1 MVVATSNGSGNA
13 GEDEMNFLKN
23 VQIFFDRAAATLAG
37 KIDPSLIATIRKTDV
52 LVELEFPLK
61 KSDGSIEIIRGW
73 RAQHSHHRTPCKGG
87 IRFAPH
93 VEAEETK
100 ALAALMTYKCA
111 LVDVPFGGAKG
122 GIAIDTKNYNEHEL
136 EQITRR
142 FTVEL
147 IRRNA
152 IGPALDV
159 PAPDYGTGPR
169 EMAWIRDTYEGMNPR
184 DLNGSACVTG
194 KPIASGGIRGRNY
207 ATGLGLAF
215 GIREFLSIPE
225 FCAKTGLTEGV
236 AGKTFIVQGLGNV
249 GYWSAKSL
257 ADMGGKII
265 GIAEWNGAI
274 VNRNGLDVDA
284 VNEHKKA
291 TGGLKGFA
299 APGTKYFETPADALE
314 EECDILV
321 PAALENQIHSKNAA
335 QLKTKVIAEGA
346 NGPTTAAAQTI
357 LDARGARSAFG
368 ALPAGSA
375 SLSQGPRAC
384 RRRRRHHHHHRRVS
398 KPRIQVLPDMLVN
411 AGGVTVSYFEWLK
424 NISHVPFGRLT
435 RRHEEQSKEL
445 LLRTVEKGLHG
456 TIPLT
461 PSERRQV
468 THGADEEDLVRS
480 GLEDTMAEACRATF
494 EMSQRMNCSLRTAA
508 FALVITRIAGEY
520 TEAGIW
526 P

>member
-1 MVVATSNGSGNA
+1 MVATSSASLAALANGNGVHANGNGKPQVTEERVVG

-37 KIDPSLIATIRKTDV
+37 KIDPCLIANIKKNNV
-52 LVELEFPLK
+52 LIELEFPIK

-93 VEAEETK
+93 VDAEETK

-122 GIAIDTKNYNEHEL
+122 GIAIDTKKYTEREL

-169 EMAWIRDTYEGMNPR
+169 EMAWIRDTYEAMNPH
-184 DLNGSACVTG
+184 DLNSAACVTG
-194 KPIASGGIRGRNY
+194 KPIGSGGIRGRNY
-207 ATGLGLAF
+207 ATGLGVAF

-225 FCAKTGLTEGV
+225 FCTKAGLTEGI

-249 GYWSAKSL
+249 GYWSAKSI
-257 ADMGGKII
+257 ADMGGKVI

-274 VNRNGLDVDA
+274 VNREGLDVDA

-291 TGGLKGFA
+291 TGGLKDFP
-299 APGTKYFETPADALE
+299 APGTQYFEAPADALL
-314 EECDILV
+314 EECDVLV
-321 PAALENQIHSKNAA
+321 PAALENQIHSGNAGRIRA
-335 QLKTKVIAEGA
+335 KVVAEGA
-346 NGPTTAAAQTI
+346 NGPTTAAAQSI
-357 LDARGARSAFG
+357 LDARG
-368 ALPAGSA
+368 
-375 SLSQGPRAC
+375 
-384 RRRRRHHHHHRRVS
+384 
-398 KPRIQVLPDMLVN
+398 IQVIPDMLLN

-435 RRHEEQSKEL
+435 RRHEERSKEL
-445 LLRTVEKGLHG
+445 LLRTVERGLPRG
-456 TIPLT
+456 AIPLT
-461 PSERRQV
+461 PSERREV

-480 GLEDTMAEACRATF
+480 GLEDTMAEACRATH
-494 EMSQRMNCSLRTAA
+494 ETAQRMNCSLRTAA